1 MNANDRG
8 KGQGNLTPLILA
20 LAIACV
26 VMLIVVVVLGVIY
39 FRSRESAEVT
49 PTDTAT
55 PSPAPTTPTPEG
67 EELPA
72 IIPDTTKLLTGVTID
87 KLVSVSE
94 DGSVFTF
101 SETTPELAA
110 LAAGDVIV
118 GDAWEQ
124 TPYGFLRK
132 VVGITTEG
140 EQVVVTTDQAKL
152 EDAIEQGVVAATQEL
167 SPDDV
172 RQGTQLSGV
181 EVASLGPL
189 QSPGA
194 FIVTLDNVVLLDLDG
209 NSETT
214 DDQVVA
220 NGQLSFQPRFDFNL
234 RMRGFRIERLS
245 ATSGATERVDLSIT
259 ADIQLLDVQ
268 EEVQVARFML
278 RPITIWVGW
287 MPVVFAPVLSV
298 DVGLDGSAHVGFEV
312 GVAQEANLDVGL
324 AYANGGW
331 SPIAT
336 FTNDFTYTPP
346 TITANCNVRG
356 YGAVSL
362 AILIYG
368 SGGPHGQIDGFL
380 ELDADLSRVPW
391 FELYGGLGA
400 TVGVKADV
408 LGYHFGDHETKVLE
422 QRFPLLDSG
431 ATTPV
436 VTPPTDTPTPT
447 PTSTPTATTGPT
459 HTPRPSRT
467 PTHTPTPE
475 PTPKCAFEPEGVFA
489 ALWQTYKVQLGCP
502 SYPAPLAIQDAE
514 QAFENGRMFW
524 RQDNRFIYV
533 VYEKG
538 ASAGTYQLFF
548 DVWEEG
554 DPDYSCVVPT
564 PPADRLQPKR
574 GFGLV
579 WCNLGG
585 PYSGIGWALEEEAGF
600 YAGNGDPLVH
610 DFEHGTIFRDSAG
623 TASGTAYV
631 FFDETS
637 TFVHQ
642 AY

>member
-1 MNANDRG
+1 MNASDKG
-8 KGQGNLTPLILA
+8 KGQGSYTPVIIA

-26 VMLIVVVVLGVIY
+26 VMLIVVIVLGVIY
-39 FRSRESAEVT
+39 FTSRDSENVT
-49 PTDTAT
+49 PTATAT
-55 PSPAPTTPTPEG
+55 PLPVPTTPTPEG
-67 EELPA
+67 EDLSP
-72 IIPDTTKLLTGVTID
+72 IIPDTTKVLTGVTID
-87 KLVSVSE
+87 KLVDISA

-101 SETTPELAA
+101 SETTPELES

-132 VVGITTEG
+132 VAGITTQG
-140 EQVVVTTDQAKL
+140 QQVVVTTGDATL
-152 EDAIEQGVVAATQEL
+152 EDAIEQGIVAAAQEL

-172 RQGTQLSGV
+172 RQGTKLPGV
-181 EVASLGPL
+181 EVASLAPL

-194 FIVTLDNVVLLDLDG
+194 FVVTLDDVVLLDLDG
-209 NSETT
+209 NKETT

-220 NGQLSFQPRFDFNL
+220 NGQLLFEPRFNFNL

-245 ATSGATERVDLSIT
+245 ATSGATERVDLNIT
-259 ADIQLLDVQ
+259 ADMELFNVQ
-268 EEVQVARFML
+268 EDVQVASYML
-278 RPITIWVGW
+278 KPITIWVGW
-287 MPVVFAPVLSV
+287 VPVVLTPVLSV

-312 GVAQEANLDVGL
+312 GVTQEANLDVGL

-336 FTNDFTYTPP
+336 FTNDFDYTPP

-356 YGAVSL
+356 YGVVNL

-368 SGGPHGQIDGFL
+368 SGGPYGQMDGFL
-380 ELDADLSRVPW
+380 ELDADLARRPW

-400 TVGVKADV
+400 TVGVKTKI
-408 LGYHFGDHETKVLE
+408 LGYDFGDYEKQVLE
-422 QRFPLLDSG
+422 QKFPLLDSG
-431 ATTPV
+431 DATPV

-447 PTSTPTATTGPT
+447 LTPTPTATTGPT
-459 HTPRPSRT
+459 K
-467 PTHTPTPE
+467 TPTPTPTPTYTPTSE
-475 PTPKCAFEPEGVFA
+475 PTPDCAFEPGGAFA
-489 ALWQTYKVQLGCP
+489 ALWQTYKGKLGCP
-502 SYPAPLAIQDAE
+502 AYPEPIVIQDAE
-514 QAFENGRMFW
+514 QAFDNGRMFW
-524 RQDNRFIYV
+524 RQDNLFIYV

-538 ASAGTYQLFF
+538 ALAGTYQLFF

-554 DPDYSCVVPT
+554 DPDYACVAT

-579 WCNLGG
+579 WCKLGG
-585 PYSGIGWALEEEAGF
+585 PAAAIGWALEEEAGF
-600 YAGNGDPLVH
+600 WAGKGDPLVQ
-610 DFEHGTIFRDSAG
+610 DFGSGAIFRDSAG
-623 TASGTAYV
+623 TASGAAYV
-631 FFDETS
+631 FFDATS

-642 AY
+642 PY